1 MTTSTRSSL
10 IWLLGLGA
18 FGLAFSI
25 TTTAAYL
32 PPLLAA
38 FTDSQTVIAAVLAAE
53 GLFALTVPLVIGPWS
68 DTFLT
73 PMGRRRPFMLVAII
87 PMGFCLALVA
97 FMPNIWTT
105 AFVVMAFFFAYYV
118 YEPPY
123 RGLYP
128 DLLHESVFARS
139 QGVQH
144 ILRGIAL
151 GIALVGGGFLL
162 SVWDPAPFLLAA
174 VVTTVACGAVVRWVR
189 EDGGESRVYK
199 GIRAYVGMSRDI
211 FLHLPDVRLFL
222 FAMACWEGT
231 FAAMRT
237 FVVLYVVEGLDQSLT
252 VSSTI
257 LATVAAGYTCAAILA
272 GPIGDRVGAA
282 RVVFWSSVVY
292 ATGLLIAGFAQS
304 WESWYYGIIFPV
316 AVAGGMVMTLS
327 WAILFRLMPP
337 EQRGAISGIATTTKG
352 WALIFG
358 PLVAGLLID
367 LFEPYLDATDGYQIL
382 WPFCALLV
390 LASIPIVAR
399 VWRLVGGAGTD
410 LAERVVPGEGIAD
423 HERVHLVRALV
434 REHGLEVVHVPDHR
448 VFERDAVAAED
459 RPRGAADL
467 ECAAH
472 VAHLAHA
479 HLLGPQRALVLHA
492 SQVVGDEQ
500 PAVDLQRHLRELL
513 LRQLVR
519 GDRLAEDEPAPRRS
533 RERPR
538 STPAPSRRRPRRCR
552 DAPRRGTRAAR
563 GASSSRGGDS
573 RRARGRRRARAR
585 TSPTLAA
592 RACGG
597 SPAR

>member
-1 MTTSTRSSL
+1 MNSTRSSL

-32 PPLLAA
+32 PPLLAE

-73 PMGRRRPFMLVAII
+73 PMGRRRPFMLAALW
-87 PMGFCLALVA
+87 PMGFCLALLA
-97 FMPNIWTT
+97 FMPNLLTT

-144 ILRGIAL
+144 ILRGVAL
-151 GIALVGGGFLL
+151 GAALVGGGFLL
-162 SVWDPAPFLLAA
+162 SVWDPAPFMLAA

-199 GIRAYVGMSRDI
+199 GIRAYLGMSRDI

-237 FVVLYVVEGLDQSLT
+237 FVVLYVVEGLDQSLA

-257 LATVAAGYTCAAILA
+257 LATVAAGYTCAALLA

-304 WESWYYGIIFPV
+304 WQSWYYGIIFPV

-399 VWRLVGGAGTD
+399 VWKLVEAS
-410 LAERVVPGEGIAD
+410 
-423 HERVHLVRALV
+423 
-434 REHGLEVVHVPDHR
+434 
-448 VFERDAVAAED
+448 
-459 RPRGAADL
+459 
-467 ECAAH
+467 
-472 VAHLAHA
+472 
-479 HLLGPQRALVLHA
+479 GP
-492 SQVVGDEQ
+492 
-500 PAVDLQRHLRELL
+500 
-513 LRQLVR
+513 
-519 GDRLAEDEPAPRRS
+519 EPA
-533 RERPR
+533 
-538 STPAPSRRRPRRCR
+538 
-552 DAPRRGTRAAR
+552 
-563 GASSSRGGDS
+563 
-573 RRARGRRRARAR
+573 
-585 TSPTLAA
+585 
-592 RACGG
+592 
-597 SPAR
+597 